1 MADLKLFLDSCI
13 CKRLCLCHCASV
25 FTVRG
30 RRCSCVRRMWVW
42 TACCLCRSFKAC
54 QNSTQVE
61 GQGGYTEGGSVS
73 GVWCWWVLVQWSGC
87 LSTNDSSACF
97 HTQSRQLLWN
107 ININEAHGRKHTS
120 HTFFFV
126 SFFFFFKWKFFS
138 VVLFSFTGISLW
150 HPSNWAFFFFFF
162 FFFFSPLD
170 FSQGELKENIGVTT
184 FDEVGPVTASQ
195 NRSLLVST
203 ALLSSFTAEIKRL
216 GIHQKMAAI
225 RSQHHLKEY

>member
-126 SFFFFFKWKFFS
+126 SFFFFSNENFFQ
-138 VVLFSFTGISLW
+138 LFCSRLLASLFDI
-150 HPSNWAFFFFFF
+150 HQIEPFFFFF
-162 FFFFSPLD
+162 FFFFSPRLQ
-170 FSQGELKENIGVTT
+170 SGGVKGKYWRNNVWRGWT
-184 FDEVGPVTASQ
+184 GNSIPKSLPASF
-195 NRSLLVST
+195 N
-203 ALLSSFTAEIKRL
+203 SFTQQLHSRNKKAWNPSKN
-216 GIHQKMAAI
+216 G
-225 RSQHHLKEY
+225 SN